1 MLLCKNRRL
10 FAVFGDNSHVLTH
23 IPMHLIPIP
32 IPCILLPFPWE
43 SHGTHGIPV
52 FPIPMHTSNTAR
64 NNASCTQAR
73 KTTHGLGG
81 QHLDVDRTP
90 RGRVSQND
98 RGQILM
104 EKVRPWCG
112 HPSDR
117 GRLKN
122 RTVRFS
128 QGSTFQASAK
138 LRRGFVVCLPLSVC
152 YYAR

>member
-32 IPCILLPFPWE
+32 IPFPSHASYSHSHGNPMGPMGSQSSPFPCTPLILL
-43 SHGTHGIPV
+43 GTMPA
-52 FPIPMHTSNTAR
+52 AR
-64 NNASCTQAR
+64 R
-73 KTTHGLGG
+73 
-81 QHLDVDRTP
+81 
-90 RGRVSQND
+90 RGRPRTAWVDNIKTWTGLPVEETV
-98 RGQILM
+98 RMTGQILM

-112 HPSDR
+112 QPSDR

-128 QGSTFQASAK
+128 QGSTFQAAAK
-138 LRRGFVVCLPLSVC
+138 LRRGFVVCLP
-152 YYAR
+152 